1 MAQDDP
7 IVCQSRS
14 FGIVQRSGNRHR
26 SFAVGS
32 SPYDDPKA
40 VGEAVSDVERLRKSR
55 IVPDRDG
62 IDYL

>member
-1 MAQDDP
+1 MAQNDFV
-7 IVCQSRS
+7 VCQGRG
-14 FGIVQRSGNRHR
+14 FGIVQRSANRHR
-26 SFAVGS
+26 AFAVGC

-62 IDYL
+62 ID